1 MTVTAIRPDLST
13 SEPTAESARVAELQE
28 MIRSGRYAGY
38 LAELTDVLVRAKAA
52 RAEVRDLTA
61 TSVLAA

>member
-1 MTVTAIRPDLST
+1 MTVTDIRPRL
-13 SEPTAESARVAELQE
+13 TAESARVAESQE

-38 LAELTDVLVRAKAA
+38 LAELTDELVRAKAA

-61 TSVLAA
+61 TATSVLAA